1 MLLRSACCSQGQK
14 TRVSR
19 VWWMR
24 MIPHS
29 RLYECDLCGAHQLVI
44 KWGYT
49 SSSRDLSKSIS
60 QMRLTL
66 RSQTRPDAEFLP
78 SKHLSRALV
87 VSISDRDS
95 IPADQLP
102 ICSPQDLSP
111 LHDGS
116 IECELI
122 ESASREEEVTVS
134 ERSILP
140 LPLIPTPF
148 ALS

>member
-1 MLLRSACCSQGQK
+1 MLLRSACCNQDQR

-29 RLYECDLCGAHQLVI
+29 RLYECDLCGARHLMI
-44 KWGYT
+44 KRSYT
-49 SSSRDLSKSIS
+49 SSSDRSDEFVS
-60 QMRLTL
+60 QTRLTL
-66 RSQTRPDAEFLP
+66 NAQTRSEAETLP
-78 SKHLSRALV
+78 PKHLSRALI

-95 IPADQLP
+95 LPADQLP
-102 ICSPQDLSP
+102 ICSPQELSP
-111 LHDGS
+111 LHD
-116 IECELI
+116 EVREDELI
-122 ESASREEEVTVS
+122 ESTSREEETVS
-134 ERSILP
+134 EPPLLP